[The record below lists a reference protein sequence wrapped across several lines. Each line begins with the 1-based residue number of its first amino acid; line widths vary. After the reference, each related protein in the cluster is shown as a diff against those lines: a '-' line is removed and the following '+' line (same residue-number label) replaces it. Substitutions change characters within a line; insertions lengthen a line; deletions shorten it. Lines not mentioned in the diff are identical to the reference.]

1 MSNIA
6 LKKSSV
12 SGRVPLIGD
21 LAYGELALNYA
32 DGLLYF
38 KNSVNQIKAF
48 KSKGLEVSSITGTT
62 QGTPF
67 TEVTR
72 LVFDEDTGFNLTE
85 LSAGVV
91 KVALGSTFKTWKI
104 TGQSDLVAVGEDTI
118 QIVAGTGISLTTDP
132 NSAIKKLTISSTVSA
147 TTTEFAFQ
155 NVGFNYSVTGFDDT
169 TYPTLTLVR
178 GELYYFNFT
187 NVNSTH
193 PIALRLDSGSV
204 SPVPGTTGNNPT
216 SGVYGNG
223 TTSTIVAYQVPL
235 DAPAV
240 IYYQCVFHSGMIGEI
255 NIIGGG
261 SVRSTSVVSANGF
274 AGTVATS
281 TTTPAITITTS
292 INGILKGN
300 GTALL
305 SASSGVDYAPGTST
319 LATGIIKSTTA
330 TGVLTIA
337 AAGTD
342 YQAPI
347 GTITGL
353 VKGNGANALTSAI
366 AGTDYQIPIGTITG
380 LVKGNGA
387 NALTAAIAGTDY
399 QSAQS
404 VSGIVKSSGTTR
416 SAAISGVDYAPGT
429 STLATGIIKSI
440 TATGALTIASAGTDY
455 QAPVSVTG
463 ILKSSGV
470 SGNVSAAI
478 AGTDYQTPIT
488 LTTIGSS
495 GAASLI
501 GNILNIPQ
509 YSGGSSGGLADAFST
524 LAVNGQTSLVA
535 TGQSTLQI
543 VAGPGIII
551 NTNNAISPKSLT
563 LTSTLQGIN
572 LDGGRPDSVYGG
584 SPLIDGGG
592 VI

>member
-1 MSNIA
+1 
-6 LKKSSV
+6 
-12 SGRVPLIGD
+12 
-21 LAYGELALNYA
+21 
-32 DGLLYF
+32 
-38 KNSVNQIKAF
+38 
-48 KSKGLEVSSITGTT
+48 
-62 QGTPF
+62 
-67 TEVTR
+67 
-72 LVFDEDTGFNLTE
+72 
-85 LSAGVV
+85 
-91 KVALGSTFKTWKI
+91 
-104 TGQSDLVAVGEDTI
+104 
-118 QIVAGTGISLTTDP
+118 
-132 NSAIKKLTISSTVSA
+132 
-147 TTTEFAFQ
+147 
-155 NVGFNYSVTGFDDT
+155 
-169 TYPTLTLVR
+169 
-178 GELYYFNFT
+178 
-187 NVNSTH
+187 
-193 PIALRLDSGSV
+193 
-204 SPVPGTTGNNPT
+204 
-216 SGVYGNG
+216 
-223 TTSTIVAYQVPL
+223 
-235 DAPAV
+235 
-240 IYYQCVFHSGMIGEI
+240 MIGEI

-342 YQAPI
+342 YQA
-347 GTITGL
+347 
-353 VKGNGANALTSAI
+353 
-366 AGTDYQIPIGTITG
+366 PIGTITG

-535 TGQSTLQI
+535 TGQSTLQF
-543 VAGPGIII
+543 VAGSGIIL
-551 NTNNAISPKSLT
+551 NTNNATSPKSLT